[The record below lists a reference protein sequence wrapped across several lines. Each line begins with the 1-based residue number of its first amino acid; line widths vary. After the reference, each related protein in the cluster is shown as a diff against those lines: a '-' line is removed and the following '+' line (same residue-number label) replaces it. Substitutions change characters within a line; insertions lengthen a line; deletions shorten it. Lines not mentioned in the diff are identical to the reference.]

1 MIRSRSFGLRQNRS
15 NGFSRPVPEF
25 AESSVVLTSGR
36 GVYSDVLAEFVA
48 GAIIHFAQNLD
59 RQAASQRARIWAR
72 APVRE
77 VRGQTLGIVGVGDVG
92 RAAAKLAGCL
102 NMRLLGCTR
111 NPNTAPQGLPIERL
125 DPPERLPD
133 MLPECDY
140 VLLTLPL
147 TSQTRGII
155 GKAELEAMKSSS
167 VLINIARGAFGPGTS
182 THSGSARGVDSRC
195 SSGCFRA
202 GTLAAG
208 KPLVGDG

>member
-92 RAAAKLAGCL
+92 RP
-102 NMRLLGCTR
+102 
-111 NPNTAPQGLPIERL
+111 PNWQ
-125 DPPERLPD
+125 
-133 MLPECDY
+133 
-140 VLLTLPL
+140 V
-147 TSQTRGII
+147 
-155 GKAELEAMKSSS
+155 
-167 VLINIARGAFGPGTS
+167 V
-182 THSGSARGVDSRC
+182 
-195 SSGCFRA
+195 
-202 GTLAAG
+202 
-208 KPLVGDG
+208 